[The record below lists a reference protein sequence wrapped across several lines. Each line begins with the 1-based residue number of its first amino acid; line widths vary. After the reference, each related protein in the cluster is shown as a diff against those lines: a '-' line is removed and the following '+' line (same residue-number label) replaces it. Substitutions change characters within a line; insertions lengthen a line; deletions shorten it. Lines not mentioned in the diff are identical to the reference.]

1 MSSNDILDS
10 HRSPGGTA
18 PVVLDIETGLQELIA
33 RGYQFV
39 HPADER
45 GEVLAVVGVR
55 VHDDVVD
62 VVRLN
67 AEDDVV
73 ALRMPGSEENIL
85 DPGTWLWRSEGE
97 AAKVLAEV
105 LALPDQQDL
114 AGTHAKGCWV
124 PGRGGTSKWLAAR

>member
-1 MSSNDILDS
+1 MSSSDVLDS
-10 HRSPGGTA
+10 HRDSEPA
-18 PVVLDIETGLQELIA
+18 LLDLETGLQELIA

-67 AEDDVV
+67 GEDDVV
-73 ALRMPGSEENIL
+73 ALRVPGTEENIL
-85 DPGTWLWRSEGE
+85 DPETWLWRSEG
-97 AAKVLAEV
+97 AATEVLVEV
-105 LALPDQQDL
+105 LALPDES
-114 AGTHAKGCWV
+114 AAAEARVKGCWV

>member
-1 MSSNDILDS
+1 MSSSDILDP
-10 HRSPGGTA
+10 HRSPAAA

-39 HPADER
+39 HPADDR

-73 ALRMPGSEENIL
+73 ALRV
-85 DPGTWLWRSEGE
+85 PGTEDNVLEPEKWLWRSEGE
-97 AAKVLAEV
+97 AAEVLAEV
-105 LALPDQQDL
+105 LALPDRQDL
-114 AGTHAKGCWV
+114 AGSRAKGCWV